1 MIKFNIVYSFFFIF
15 TSMILV
21 NNSIKSK
28 ELKANQVIGG
38 KSIKSI
44 KEEKGGLKEIDLN
57 NDSKIDYF
65 EFQEIRQRRFDRLDL
80 NNDNII
86 TQEEFE
92 KRNNKFFSEID
103 QNKDNYLSKFE
114 MFKEKGFTY
123 LSMKE
128 FWNYIW
134 E

>member
-1 MIKFNIVYSFFFIF
+1 MNKFNIVYSFFFIF
-15 TSMILV
+15 TSLILV

-28 ELKANQVIGG
+28 ELKANQTIDK
-38 KSIKSI
+38 KSIEGN

-57 NDSKIDYF
+57 NDGKIDYF

-103 QNKDNYLSKFE
+103 QNKDKYLSKLE
-114 MFKEKGFTY
+114 MFRERKK
-123 LSMKE
+123 MKNILE
-128 FWNYIW
+128 
-134 E
+134 

>member
-1 MIKFNIVYSFFFIF
+1 MSKFNIVYAFFFIF
-15 TSMILV
+15 TSLILV

-28 ELKANQVIGG
+28 ELKANQTIDM
-38 KSIKSI
+38 KSIEGN

-57 NDSKIDYF
+57 NDGKIDYF

-103 QNKDNYLSKFE
+103 QNKDKYLSKLE
-114 MFKEKGFTY
+114 MFKERKK
-123 LSMKE
+123 MKNILE
-128 FWNYIW
+128 
-134 E
+134 

>member
-1 MIKFNIVYSFFFIF
+1 MNKFNIVYSFFFIF
-15 TSMILV
+15 TSLILV

-28 ELKANQVIGG
+28 ELKANQTIDK
-38 KSIKSI
+38 KSIEGN

-57 NDSKIDYF
+57 NDGKIDYF

-103 QNKDNYLSKFE
+103 QNKDKYLSKLE
-114 MFKEKGFTY
+114 MFKERKK
-123 LSMKE
+123 MKNILE
-128 FWNYIW
+128 
-134 E
+134 